1 MQNEMIFRNLPPQEI
16 LQLLIGVAKRLTDS
30 RVLLV
35 LHVLEITCKDQIK
48 SDCEA
53 SSVARSSAATFRA
66 GHFLTENRSPNRTEP
81 NRTESVGFSVF
92 GFGFGFY
99 FLSTEVLSTASVFLA
114 AAPKNRRNRAERLLP
129 SCVR

>member
-66 GHFLTENRSPNRTEP
+66 GHFLTENRSPNRAEP
-81 NRTESVGFSVF
+81 NRKCRFFGFRFRLRFLFLIYRSFVN
-92 GFGFGFY
+92 GFGFLGRG
-99 FLSTEVLSTASVFLA
+99 TEE
-114 AAPKNRRNRAERLLP
+114 PKEP
-129 SCVR
+129 S